1 MAKKERIVMIGG
13 LMVTVIVIILG
24 VFYYFIREANIMEQI
39 YKAARAG
46 SFKTFNEISALEGV
60 SYEDLA
66 QFENFG
72 GLSIPYKKEYLKE
85 NFKVKLFFPTEGENI
100 KVKSV
105 IRIANQT
112 LLIIH
117 MSYDHKNQTIIYEP
131 ISISDTPGDI
141 NTNEHYYDAENIN
154 KFLEECDVTKEDIA
168 EYQEYILYDVV
179 IKTWVDAHGGSYDG
193 ARKKMEALKL
203 IDQTYEFSEV
213 SE

>member
-1 MAKKERIVMIGG
+1 MAKKKRIVMIGG
-13 LMVTVIVIILG
+13 LMVTVIIIIAG
-24 VFYYFIREANIMEQI
+24 AFYYFTREANIMGQI

-72 GLSIPYKKEYLKE
+72 GLSIPYKKEYLRE

-131 ISISDTPGDI
+131 ISISHRLGEVGTA
-141 NTNEHYYDAENIN
+141 EHYYDAENIN
-154 KFLEECDVTKEDIA
+154 KFLEEYDVTKEDIA

-203 IDQTYEFSEV
+203 IDQTYEFSE
-213 SE
+213 E

>member
-1 MAKKERIVMIGG
+1 MAKKKRIVMVGG
-13 LMVTVIVIILG
+13 LMVTVIVIIAG
-24 VFYYFIREANIMEQI
+24 IFYYFIREANIMEQI

-60 SYEDLA
+60 SYEDFA

-72 GLSIPYKKEYLKE
+72 GLSVPYKKEYLKE

-203 IDQTYEFSEV
+203 IDQTYEFSKV

>member
-1 MAKKERIVMIGG
+1 
-13 LMVTVIVIILG
+13 
-24 VFYYFIREANIMEQI
+24 MEQI

-72 GLSIPYKKEYLKE
+72 GLSIPYKKEYLRE
-85 NFKVKLFFPTEGENI
+85 NFKVKLFFPAEGENI

-105 IRIANQT
+105 IRIADQT

-141 NTNEHYYDAENIN
+141 NTNEHYYDD
-154 KFLEECDVTKEDIA
+154 KFLEE
-168 EYQEYILYDVV
+168 
-179 IKTWVDAHGGSYDG
+179 
-193 ARKKMEALKL
+193 
-203 IDQTYEFSEV
+203 
-213 SE
+213 

>member
-1 MAKKERIVMIGG
+1 MAKKKRIVMIGG
-13 LMVTVIVIILG
+13 LMVTVIIIIAG
-24 VFYYFIREANIMEQI
+24 VFYYFTREANIMEQI

-46 SFKTFNEISALEGV
+46 SFKTFNEVSALQGV

-66 QFENFG
+66 EFENFG
-72 GLSIPYKKEYLKE
+72 GLSIPYKEEYLRE
-85 NFKVKLFFPTEGENI
+85 NFKVKLFFPAEGENI

-105 IRIANQT
+105 IRIADQT

-179 IKTWVDAHGGSYDG
+179 TKTWVDAHGGSYDG
-193 ARKKMEALKL
+193 AREKMDALKL
-203 IDQTYEFSEV
+203 IDQTYEFSE
-213 SE
+213 E